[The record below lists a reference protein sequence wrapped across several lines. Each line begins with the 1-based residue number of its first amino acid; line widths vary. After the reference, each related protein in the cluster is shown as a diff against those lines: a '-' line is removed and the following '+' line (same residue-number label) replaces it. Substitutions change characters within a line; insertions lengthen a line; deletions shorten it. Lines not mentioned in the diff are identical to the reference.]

1 MRIAIIGSG
10 AIGGV
15 FANKL
20 QSAGHTVNFF
30 SKSNDAFIECLIH
43 CNGQISYEKII
54 NSRQKESI
62 EKYDITII
70 AVKIYDLQKT
80 ILEYGRILDNSS
92 YILPVQSYIN
102 FDQMDWRSNV
112 DKVYPVAIM
121 FGAFGKP
128 TSLITYFSDGFIC
141 LGNLKK
147 TNKYFPYKRI
157 LESVC
162 QVFITDNINFQ
173 MFIKVLVNASI
184 VSFCIESLSSFSKA
198 IDTQDKMKQAA
209 TIFLEGV
216 MLAKQIYPIDS
227 VILPNNRQIKD
238 LLTIEDSVE
247 IINRV
252 ITKYPD
258 VIPSIVFDVIRQKQ
272 TELKYIY
279 DDIIE
284 LGYSKSFNMQALQK
298 AKTELLKNK
307 PEIV

>member
-15 FANKL
+15 FASKL
-20 QSAGHTVNFF
+20 QSAGYTVDFF
-30 SKSNDAFIECLIH
+30 SKRNDAFIECIIH

-54 NSRQKESI
+54 NSRQKEST

-80 ILEYGRILDNSS
+80 ILEYNRILDNSS
-92 YILPVQSYIN
+92 FILPIQSYIN
-102 FDQMDWRSNV
+102 FDKMDWLSNA

-128 TSLITYFSDGFIC
+128 ASLITYFSDGFIC
-141 LGNLKK
+141 LGSLKK
-147 TNKYFPYKRI
+147 SNKVFPHKKI

-162 QVFITDNINFQ
+162 QVFITDNIHFQ

-184 VSFCIESLSSFSKA
+184 VSFCIESLSSFSQA
-198 IDTQDKMKQAA
+198 INTQDKINQAA
-209 TIFLEGV
+209 TIFLEGI

-227 VILPNNRQIKD
+227 VILPNNRQIKN
-238 LLTIEDSVE
+238 LNTIENSVE

-252 ITKYPD
+252 IKKYPD

-279 DDIIE
+279 DDIIG
-284 LGYSKSFNMQALQK
+284 LGNSKSFNMKALQK
-298 AKTELLKNK
+298 AKNELLKNK
-307 PEIV
+307 PGIV